1 MGTGKGLDEATAL
14 VWEQGGER
22 LLGADAHR
30 LPPPVGPSQVPLPVP
45 GTAASGHRG
54 APEQGTGLGTRG
66 NFNSTTQ
73 LWFVCATS
81 GDGAAGAGGAGV
93 PPSGQLAGRSAPS
106 LAD

>member
-30 LPPPVGPSQVPLPVP
+30 LPPPVGPSQVPLPIP
-45 GTAASGHRG
+45 GTAASRHRG
-54 APEQGTGLGTRG
+54 APEQGTGLGTI
-66 NFNSTTQ
+66 TQ
-73 LWFVCATS
+73 LWSVCATS
-81 GDGAAGAGGAGV
+81 GDAAAGAGGAGV